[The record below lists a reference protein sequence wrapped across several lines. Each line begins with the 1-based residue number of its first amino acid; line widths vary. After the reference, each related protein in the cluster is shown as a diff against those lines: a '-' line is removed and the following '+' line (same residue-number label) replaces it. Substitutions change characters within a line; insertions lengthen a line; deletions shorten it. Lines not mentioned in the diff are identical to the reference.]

1 MANFELSPQQRAIVE
16 HRGGTLLISAAAGS
30 GKTRVL
36 VERLMGFVCRE
47 GANVDDFL
55 IITYTRA
62 AAAELRSRIAAEF
75 SERLSENPNDAHL
88 RRQLLR
94 VHSAQISTVHAF
106 CSDLLRESAHI
117 VDLNADFRVMEQD
130 TAGQL
135 QERTADQTLEEAY
148 RDPDSDRLALFET
161 LGAGRDDGALKT
173 LILNLY
179 AQSCCHRN
187 PEAWAKMSCDRYL
200 LDEMEDAA
208 ATPWGR
214 QLIRRMQQA
223 LEESADRLER
233 ACSRMRGDP
242 VLEKNYLP
250 VFSRN
255 IQTIRR
261 ILEEEDWN
269 GIHGLAALDWGR
281 LGSSKGCE
289 EKELAEYLK
298 GIRDKTKEK
307 ITKAL
312 IPFAVSQEEA
322 MEDLRKSGA
331 AIRALFALTEDFR
344 ERYTAEKARIGAL
357 DFSDL
362 EQHTLRLLYRKDGTP
377 TETAKE
383 LSLCWREIMVDEYQ
397 DSNQVQEAIFAALER
412 PEGNRFLVGDVKQS
426 IYRFRLADPTIFLEK
441 YKRFPLAKEGETQRE
456 SKILLST
463 NYRSRPEILDAVNDV
478 FRGIM
483 SEEVGELEY
492 GDEEALLPGRSSV
505 GSDSPCVEFHVID
518 PSDDEEET
526 KSLAVEASFVAERI
540 AQLLQNETI
549 SGDDGTARPI
559 EPKDIV
565 ILLRAAT
572 NSAPTY
578 LKALTQ
584 RGIPAGY
591 ESSEDLFLS
600 EEVQLLRSMMQV
612 IDNPRQDI
620 PLTAVL
626 LSPVWDYHVS
636 DLALMRAESKKKCL
650 YDALLEHRENN
661 AAFLQ
666 ELERLRGL
674 RPALSLEELT
684 QELLVLM
691 DLNAFM
697 EAHANAATR
706 KQNFN
711 SFLQVICDA
720 SSEGKNLQRFLQEL
734 DEMEERDQQLSAP
747 SSAVSG
753 VRICS
758 IHSSK
763 GLEFPVVFLPDLS
776 RKMNLKDLSASL
788 LTHPD
793 WGVAGDTVNEKAR
806 AKYPTIAK
814 MALRDVK
821 EREAKSEEERILYV
835 GMTRARERLIM
846 SCCDAHIRSRLSG
859 MLQDAEYPVPSQTVA
874 AAVCPGDWILRTAV
888 TRMDAGQLHLDG
900 NRPPELRIPSSN
912 WRIVFHENE
921 QFSTADEGAPNE
933 SPETVSWPENMA
945 SLLLQDDNTDHA
957 ASTMPAKLTAT
968 QLKGRFLD
976 EELSDGEAWDTPPVI
991 RFPKPDFASVKTLT
1005 ASERGTAMHLFMQ
1018 YADFGRCTDREG
1030 ISREIQRLEDEKYLT
1045 HLEAQAISG
1054 DQIEAFFS
1062 SGIGRRIQE
1071 SKDLVR
1077 EFKFSVLMPADLFD
1091 PMCEGEEVLL
1101 QGVVDCFLN
1110 EADGLTVIDF
1120 KTDHLRPGEEPER
1133 ADYYRGQLFAY
1144 SSALGK
1150 IYGKPVKQR
1159 YLWFFSTS
1167 TAVQI
1172 I

>member
-16 HRGGTLLISAAAGS
+16 HRGGTLLVSAAAGS

-36 VERLMGFVCRE
+36 VERLMGFVCTE

-62 AAAELRSRIAAEF
+62 AASELRSRIAAEL
-75 SERLSENPNDAHL
+75 SERLSEHPNDAHL

-106 CSDLLRESAHI
+106 CSDLLRESAHL

-130 TAGQL
+130 TADQM
-135 QERTADQTLEEAY
+135 QERAADQTLEEAY

-187 PEAWAKMSCDRYL
+187 PEEWAKMSCDRYL
-200 LDEMEDAA
+200 LDETEDAA

-214 QLIRRMQQA
+214 QMIRRMQKM
-223 LEESADRLER
+223 LEESADALER
-233 ACSRMRGDP
+233 ACRRMYGDP

-250 VFSRN
+250 VFSQN
-255 IQTIRR
+255 VQTIRR
-261 ILEEEDWN
+261 ILEVEDWN
-269 GIHGLAALDWGR
+269 GIHSLAVPDWGK
-281 LGSSKGCE
+281 LKSSKGCAD
-289 EKELAEYLK
+289 KELAEYLK
-298 GIRDKTKEK
+298 SVRKKTQDKIE
-307 ITKAL
+307 KAL
-312 IPFAVSQEEA
+312 LPFAVSQEEA
-322 MEDLRKSGA
+322 LEDLRKSGA

-344 ERYTAEKARIGAL
+344 ERYAAEKARIGAL

-362 EQHTLRLLYRKDGTP
+362 EQHTLRLLYRKDGKP

-383 LSLCWREIMVDEYQ
+383 LSLRWREIMVDEYQ

-441 YKRFPLAKEGETQRE
+441 YRRFPLAEEGETRRE
-456 SKILLST
+456 SKLLLST

-483 SEEVGELEY
+483 SEDVGELEY
-492 GDEEALLPGRSSV
+492 GEDEALLPGRPSAEAESPSV
-505 GSDSPCVEFHVID
+505 ELHVID

-526 KSLAVEASFVAERI
+526 KSLTVEAAFVAERI
-540 AQLLQNETI
+540 AQLLQNGTV
-549 SGDDGTARPI
+549 SGDDGSARPI

-565 ILLRAAT
+565 ILLRAAA
-572 NSAPTY
+572 NAAPAY
-578 LKALTQ
+578 LKALTKC
-584 RGIPAGY
+584 GIPAGY
-591 ESSEDLFLS
+591 ESSDDLLLS

-626 LSPVWDYHVS
+626 LSPVWGYHVS
-636 DLALMRAESKKKCL
+636 DLALMRAESKETCL
-650 YDALLEHRENN
+650 YEALTAHREKNS
-661 AAFLQ
+661 AFLQ

-684 QELLVLM
+684 QELLVRM

-697 EAHANAATR
+697 EAHADAAGR
-706 KQNFN
+706 KQKFS
-711 SFLQVICDA
+711 SFLQIICSA
-720 SSEGKNLQRFLQEL
+720 SSEGKSLQQFLQEL
-734 DEMEERDQQLSAP
+734 DEMEERDQKLSAP
-747 SSAVSG
+747 SSVVSG
-753 VRICS
+753 VQIRS

-763 GLEFPVVFLPDLS
+763 GLEFPIVFLPDLS

-788 LTHPD
+788 LTHPE
-793 WGVAGDTVNEKAR
+793 WGVAADTVNEKAR

-874 AAVCPGDWILRTAV
+874 AAVRPSDWILQTAV

-900 NRPPELRIPSSN
+900 NRPSELRVPSSN
-912 WRIVFHENE
+912 WRIEFHENE
-921 QFSTADEGAPNE
+921 QYDSVGTSAPNE
-933 SPETVSWPENMA
+933 TAVRISWPESLD
-945 SLLLQDDNTDHA
+945 SLLTQDDAGRA
-957 ASTMPAKLTAT
+957 ASSMPAKLTAT

-976 EELSDGEAWDTPPVI
+976 EELSDGEPWDSPPLI
-991 RFPKPDFASVKTLT
+991 RFPKPDFAGVKTLT

-1018 YADFGRCTDREG
+1018 YADFGKCSDREG
-1030 ISREIQRLEDEKYLT
+1030 ISQEIQRLEEEKYLT
-1045 HLEAQAISG
+1045 HLEAQAVNG

-1062 SGIGRRIQE
+1062 SGIGRRIRE
-1071 SKDLVR
+1071 GRELVR

-1091 PMCEGEEVLL
+1091 PMCAGEEVLL

-1110 EADGLTVIDF
+1110 EPDGLTVIDF
-1120 KTDHLRPGEEPER
+1120 KTDRLKPGEEPER

-1144 SSALGK
+1144 SNALAK
-1150 IYGKPVKQR
+1150 IYGKPVKKR
-1159 YLWFFSTS
+1159 YLWFFATS
-1167 TAVQI
+1167 AGVQI
-1172 I
+1172 L